1 MKSCLS
7 PRSRTDSQGTIHR
20 AGADGINGDL
30 MRRVRFRAEEKEVAL
45 SFVIQVSQI
54 DMLYFYPGR
63 AVCTIV

>member
-1 MKSCLS
+1 
-7 PRSRTDSQGTIHR
+7 
-20 AGADGINGDL
+20 